1 VIDGWPRALALIAAI
16 GAGVSGG
23 ALLAFSTFV
32 MRALRRLP
40 ERDGLRA
47 MQEINKAA
55 PQPLF
60 ILFLF
65 GTAIVCVVLGVS
77 AATRLD
83 ETAARWQLAGC
94 VVYVAATIVTIA
106 WHIPR
111 NDALALVDAS
121 APGAGATWRH
131 YAATWTAWNHV
142 RTAGCITAAV
152 LLTLGFRAG

>member
-1 VIDGWPRALALIAAI
+1 MGGWPGALTLVAAV

-40 ERDGLRA
+40 DRDGLRA
-47 MQEINKAA
+47 MQEINRAA

-60 ILFLF
+60 MLFLF
-65 GTAIVCVVLGVS
+65 GTALVCLVLGVS

-83 ETAARWQLAGC
+83 DPVARWQLAGC
-94 VVYVAATIVTIA
+94 AVDVAATLVTVA

-111 NDALALVDAS
+111 NDALALVDPSSPEA
-121 APGAGATWRH
+121 AGTWRR

-142 RTAGCITAAV
+142 RTAGCIASAV
-152 LLTLGFRAG
+152 LLTLGVRAG